1 MSTKIIKPLSAL
13 VSLTAFLGSTL
24 STSISAPSVWA
35 EDEKNGVRGN
45 STELNPIVIS
55 NGQIL
60 SRALVLDSSLLFDI
74 RQLVQNG
81 SSISLVQTSLEKLLL
96 QADLFVSLRAT
107 SVVDKKEIPPSG
119 DKHHFLS
126 LAPYRWPD
134 TSKPNGLPYVN
145 RDGRVNPEYYS
156 IPDKKNMDDMVYRV
170 EILSLAYYLT
180 DNPRYA
186 SKAAELLRVWF
197 LNNST
202 YMHPNLQHAEM
213 VRGENNG
220 TMRGILHGKYLPEVT
235 GAMKLLQQSP
245 SWSKQDQEGIELWF
259 SRYLDWLL
267 YSDHGKEER
276 RGNNNHATWYGV
288 QVSAIA
294 SFLNKT
300 HFAKSILQDAKNLIE
315 QHIEPDGSLRR
326 EIIRRNS
333 FDYSVFELLGLFRL
347 ASLGEQLGIDLWN
360 YKNPKGAG
368 LQTALDYLLPSILGE
383 ELWPHSQ
390 IKPIDRKNI
399 VDLSCRAAMH
409 YQNNPEYIEA
419 CRSASARDI
428 NVAFSHP
435 P

>member
-1 MSTKIIKPLSAL
+1 MNGKILKPMSAVISI
-13 VSLTAFLGSTL
+13 VAFLGSTFS
-24 STSISAPSVWA
+24 STISAPLWA
-35 EDEKNGVRGN
+35 EDDKKGVWGN
-45 STELNPIVIS
+45 STALNPIVIS

-60 SRALVLDSSLLFDI
+60 SRALLLDSSLLFDVK
-74 RQLVQNG
+74 QLVQNG
-81 SSISLVQTSLEKLLL
+81 SSIPTVQASLEELLL
-96 QADLFVSLRAT
+96 QANLFVSLRAT
-107 SVVDKKEIPPSG
+107 SVVEKKEVPPSG

-145 RDGRVNPEYYS
+145 RDGRVNPEVYS
-156 IPDKKNMDDMVYRV
+156 IPDKKNMDDLVYRV
-170 EILSLAYYLT
+170 KILSLAYHLT

-220 TMRGILHGKYLPEVT
+220 TMRGILHGKYLPEVI
-235 GAMKLLQQSP
+235 GSIKLLQQSP

-294 SFLNKT
+294 LFLNKT

-333 FDYSVFELLGLFRL
+333 FDYSIFELLGLFRL
-347 ASLGEQLGIDLWN
+347 ASLGERFGIDLWN
-360 YKNPKGAG
+360 HKTPKGAG

-390 IKPIDRKNI
+390 IKLIDRKNM
-399 VDLSCRAAMH
+399 VDLSCRAAIH
-409 YQNNPEYIEA
+409 YQNNPTYNEA
-419 CRSASARDI
+419 CRSASAKDI